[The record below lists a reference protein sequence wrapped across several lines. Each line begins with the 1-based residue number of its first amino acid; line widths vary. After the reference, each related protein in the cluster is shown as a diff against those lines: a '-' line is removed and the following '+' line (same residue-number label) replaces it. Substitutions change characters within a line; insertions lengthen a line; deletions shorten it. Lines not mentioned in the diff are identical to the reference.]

1 LLVGWK
7 RQLAILLRK
16 VFAVNATT
24 LSVTPFGSERTFTL
38 CIADVYT
45 QFEQIRDQRKR
56 RGVRYPL
63 AMLLTIALLA
73 KLAGASQVRAIA
85 EWARERA
92 EELAALFDVQRP
104 SMPHPTTWSRVLA
117 NALAVEA
124 LERALAPL
132 LAPPA
137 TAEEPAR
144 ASRPIALDGKTLRG
158 TIPTGHTSGVHL
170 LSAYQVDS
178 GVALAQV
185 ALASKENEIVAA
197 PRLLKGL
204 NLRGAIISG
213 DAMFSQRALST
224 QVVEAGGDYCWI
236 VKQNQARL
244 YDDLKL
250 LFSPVVV
257 PVAKGWSS
265 IPLDFRIAEQ
275 VDKRGGRIELRRLT
289 ASSLLCE
296 YENWPYL
303 AQAFQVVRIVYQGR
317 NVNREERYGITSVP
331 AANCSPYQLLQVVRG
346 HWRIENSLHYR
357 RDVTLHED
365 ASQVRMGHAPQVLA
379 TLNNAVCGLLARAGL
394 TNLAALQRS
403 LAAAF
408 DRLLFQS

>member
-1 LLVGWK
+1 M
-7 RQLAILLRK
+7 
-16 VFAVNATT
+16 NATT
-24 LSVTPFGSERTFTL
+24 VTVTPFGSERTFTL

-92 EELAALFDVQRP
+92 AELAALFSLERAT
-104 SMPHPTTWSRVLA
+104 MPHPTTWSRVLA
-117 NALAVEA
+117 NAVAVEA

-132 LAPPA
+132 LAPPP
-137 TAEEPAR
+137 TVEEPTR
-144 ASRPIALDGKTLRG
+144 ASRLIALDGKTLRG
-158 TIPTGHTSGVHL
+158 TIPAGHTSGVHL
-170 LSAYQVDS
+170 LSAYHVES

-185 ALASKENEIVAA
+185 AVASKENEIVAA
-197 PRLLKGL
+197 PRLLEGM

-213 DAMFSQRALST
+213 DAMFTQRGLST
-224 QVVEAGGDYCWI
+224 QIVEAGGDYCWI
-236 VKQNQARL
+236 VKQNQATL

-250 LFSPVVV
+250 LFSPAVL
-257 PVAKGWSS
+257 PVAKGWSP
-265 IPLDFRIAEQ
+265 IPLDFRVVEQ
-275 VDKRGGRIELRRLT
+275 VDKRGGRREVRRLT
-289 ASSLLCE
+289 TSSLLSE
-296 YENWPYL
+296 YEDWPYL

-331 AANCSPYQLLQVVRG
+331 AANCSPRQVLDVVRG
-346 HWRIENSLHYR
+346 HWHIENSLHYR
-357 RDVTLHED
+357 RDVTLGED
-365 ASQVRMGHAPQVLA
+365 ASQVRMGQAPQVLA

-408 DRLLFQS
+408 DRLLFQT